1 MAQYQTGVQG
11 TWGIKAQDTMLYIF
25 RHAEES
31 VQILPVSPCRS
42 GIGPYW
48 TALNR
53 IAILNEEAD
62 KGRETNEIDLI

>member
-1 MAQYQTGVQG
+1 
-11 TWGIKAQDTMLYIF
+11 MLYIF